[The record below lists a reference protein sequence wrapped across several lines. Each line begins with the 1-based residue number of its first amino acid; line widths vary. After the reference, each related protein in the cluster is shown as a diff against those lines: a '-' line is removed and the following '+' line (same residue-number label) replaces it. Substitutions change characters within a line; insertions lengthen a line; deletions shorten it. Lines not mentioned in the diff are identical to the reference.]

1 MTYKQRQI
9 LQDTRKRFETS
20 LIGSLARFEKYF
32 SYLWEE
38 DSARGEEF
46 YELWQ
51 KTRNEILNHGNNQAR
66 SAMEDLENFIK
77 SGGSSKYKYEYK
89 FYNKNQENKYYE

>member
-1 MTYKQRQI
+1 MNYKQRKI
-9 LQDTRKRFETS
+9 LQDTKKRFETS

-38 DSARGEEF
+38 DTKKGEEF
-46 YELWQ
+46 YDLWQ

-66 SAMEDLENFIK
+66 AAIEDLENFLK
-77 SGGSSKYKYEYK
+77 GGGSSGYKYEYK
-89 FYNKNQENKYYE
+89 FYNKNKENKYYE